1 MNTENEGNNRNII
14 KVIGVGGG
22 GSNAVNHMFRL
33 GIKDVEFVICNT
45 DSQALEKSPVPHKIQ
60 LGMALT
66 EGRGAGNK
74 PEQGKQ
80 SAIEN
85 LSEIEEMLSQ
95 NTKMAFITAGM
106 GGGTGTGA
114 APIIAKTAQEMGILT
129 VGIVTIPF
137 RFEGQRRLNQ
147 AKEGIIEISEFVDS
161 LLVIS
166 NEKLRE
172 IHGDLTISDAFSKAD
187 NVLTIAAKGIAEI
200 ITVHG
205 YVNVDF
211 ADVETVMRGS
221 GVAIMGSA
229 TAMGENR
236 AIDAIRD
243 ALTSPLLNNNNINGA
258 TNILLNITSGKEEAT
273 MSEIGRINDFVQEC
287 AGSNANIIW
296 GNGTDTNLNQEIC
309 VTVIATGFKA
319 DIIPELYSNQAR
331 KTELFELG
339 GNRSGN
345 SRPVKVVQQEID
357 FSVSHSE
364 GKSEGIRPGEN
375 FQKISGSGNRPQNQ
389 PQPQENRTWRKTE
402 EIDEMETV
410 PAYKRKGL
418 QIDNPD
424 PHHSSNVPRYYI
436 TEEDGQ
442 TVIKKNKWLH
452 DKAD

>member
-1 MNTENEGNNRNII
+1 MMNENKVSNSII

-22 GSNAVNHMFRL
+22 GSNAVNHMHRL

-45 DSQALEKSPVPHKIQ
+45 DAQALKESTVENKIQ
-60 LGMALT
+60 LGLNLT

-85 LSEIEEMLSQ
+85 QADIEEMLAR
-95 NTKMAFITAGM
+95 NTRMAFITAGM

-114 APIIAKTAQEMGILT
+114 APIIAKTASDMGILT

-137 RFEGQRRLNQ
+137 RFEGQRRINQ
-147 AKEGIIEISEFVDS
+147 AKEGIIEISKYVDS

-211 ADVETVMRGS
+211 ADVETVMRES

-236 AIDAIRD
+236 AIDAIRE

-296 GNGTDTNLNQEIC
+296 GNGTDNNLDQEIT

-319 DIIPELYSNQAR
+319 DVIPELYSY
-331 KTELFELG
+331 KKPEVFELTG
-339 GNRSGN
+339 QNNPDGRKKNPPVQKEIDFTYNQQESSNDKPYSRESFQRVSSGN
-345 SRPVKVVQQEID
+345 STTQNKPVVPN
-357 FSVSHSE
+357 SE
-364 GKSEGIRPGEN
+364 RWKK
-375 FQKISGSGNRPQNQ
+375 QD
-389 PQPQENRTWRKTE
+389 
-402 EIDEMETV
+402 EIDEMESV

-418 QIDNPD
+418 HFNLHDENEGPNI
-424 PHHSSNVPRYYI
+424 SRYSLS
-436 TEEDGQ
+436 EENGE
-442 TVIKKNKWLH
+442 TVIKRNKFLH
-452 DKAD
+452 DKVD

>member
-1 MNTENEGNNRNII
+1 MDAKKGENKKNII

-22 GSNAVNHMFRL
+22 GSNAVNHMFKL
-33 GIKDVEFVICNT
+33 GIKDVDFVICNT
-45 DSQALEKSPVPHKIQ
+45 DSQALEKSPVPNKIQ
-60 LGMALT
+60 IGSALT
-66 EGRGAGNK
+66 EGRGAGNM

-85 LSEIEEMLSQ
+85 LAEIEAMLSD

-137 RFEGQRRLNQ
+137 RFEGQRRVNQ
-147 AKEGIIEISEFVDS
+147 AKDGILEISEHVDS

-172 IHGDLTISDAFSKAD
+172 IHGDLTLTDAFSKAD

-296 GNGTDTNLNQEIC
+296 GNGTDQNLDQEIC

-319 DIIPELYSNQAR
+319 DIIPELYSS
-331 KTELFELG
+331 KPKFTEKYKLG
-339 GNRSGN
+339 GQGTPGNRQAN
-345 SRPVKVVQQEID
+345 PVQQEIE
-357 FSVSHSE
+357 FPVSERGEDGRQPNE
-364 GKSEGIRPGEN
+364 G
-375 FQKISGSGNRPQNQ
+375 FQRITQSSPRPQNQ
-389 PQPQENRTWRKTE
+389 PQQDESRPWRKQE
-402 EIDEMETV
+402 EIDEMESV

-418 QIDNPD
+418 QIDNPEQRHRSD
-424 PHHSSNVPRYYI
+424 VSRYYI
-436 TEEDGQ
+436 TEENGEA
-442 TVIKKNKWLH
+442 VVRKNKYLH
-452 DKAD
+452 DKPD